1 MYLLHTHERLD
12 MKNIFEIFTTKLLLK
27 KSHVLK
33 KKFLGHISVN
43 LGPILKIFGTIM
55 IGEARSFR

>member
-33 KKFLGHISVN
+33 KTTFLGHISVN
-43 LGPILKIFGTIM
+43 FCPI
-55 IGEARSFR
+55 